1 MSLRYKALIA
11 AIILVSLVTG
21 VLVYRAGQGY
31 EQAERA
37 RINQQLRADARSLN
51 AVLDARVTVVGAT
64 LKFAS
69 QSSEL
74 VRLIR
79 EDTVPLAGNFSTFT
93 REWAN
98 ASQADVALA
107 GIDTFTAEDRGAIVL
122 HKGVDL
128 SVVGIHKRESFALDA
143 QGRDKLIADAEL
155 NKRMA
160 AAFTQADLTSNALR
174 KSGKAGPA
182 PATSLV
188 MSIDTRVYLVVFAP
202 LYDSLQEFTVIGVAA
217 ALVELDSIWLR
228 ENFQVS
234 GSGDGSDSGQD
245 IATIY
250 KLVYTG
256 AAPTASTYDD
266 REGMERVFA
275 QSQGTSDE
283 LFEFGLGET
292 GERFLGL
299 RVPFAQAPLDLAD
312 RPGFIPFKSLDHELV
327 PLRRLRQDISW
338 LGVSLGVLASLLAYL
353 TAYSVIRRI
362 RRLQAATTQV
372 RQGKFD
378 TRVDARGHDEISALG
393 KAFNDMTTG
402 LKALGMY
409 THDTLAK
416 NVLDKPELMGKASTR
431 EEGSIFFSD
440 VKGFTSIAEKMSAE
454 DLTAQLNEYF
464 AALGHKLRDTRGYV
478 DKFIGDGIMA
488 FWGNPFVTTD
498 DFAVRSVEAALACQQ
513 AGALLRQQWQQ
524 AGKPLFYQRIGIA
537 TGQVVVGNIGI
548 ETKKNFTIIG
558 DSVNLAS
565 RLEGANKV
573 YGTEILVDART
584 AELAGSGFAFREIDQ
599 IRVVGKREP
608 VRIFEPILPADQP
621 ARAESMR
628 LYAQALQHYRKG
640 EFAPALDQLAQLL
653 VLAPED
659 GPAQWLSRRCQELLS
674 APPSA
679 RWAPVTDATSK

>member
-31 EQAERA
+31 EEAERA

-93 REWAN
+93 REWAD

-107 GIDTFTAEDRGAIVL
+107 GIDTFTAEDRGANVL
-122 HKGVDL
+122 HKGEDL
-128 SVVGIHKRESFALDA
+128 SLVGMHVREGFALDRP
-143 QGRDKLIADAEL
+143 GREKLLADPEL
-155 NKRMA
+155 NKRLA
-160 AAFTQADLTSNALR
+160 AAFTTADQKATAQR
-174 KSGKAGPA
+174 KAGKAGPA

-188 MSIDTRVYLVVFAP
+188 MAVEARVYLVVFAP
-202 LYDSLQEFTVIGVAA
+202 LYDSLQEFTVIGIAA
-217 ALVELDSIWLR
+217 ALVELDSAWLR
-228 ENFQVS
+228 ENFRVS
-234 GSGDGSDSGQD
+234 GSGTDDGQEV
-245 IATIY
+245 ATIY
-250 KLVYTG
+250 KLVYTT

-266 REGMERVFA
+266 REGMQKVFA

-283 LFEFGLGET
+283 LFEFDLGEN

-299 RVPFAQAPLDLAD
+299 RVPFAQAPADLAD
-312 RPGFIPFKSLDHELV
+312 RPGFIPFKSLDHELM

-362 RRLQAATTQV
+362 RRLQAATAQV

-378 TRVDARGHDEISALG
+378 TRVDARGRDEISALG

-416 NVLDKPELMGKASTR
+416 SVLDKPELLGKASTR

-488 FWGNPFVTTD
+488 FWGPPFVASD
-498 DFAVRSVEAALACQQ
+498 DFASRAVDAALACQQ
-513 AGALLRQQWQQ
+513 AGAVLRRQWQA
-524 AGKPLFYQRIGIA
+524 AGKPLFFQRIGIA
-537 TGQVVVGNIGI
+537 TGQVVVGNIGT

-573 YGTEILVDART
+573 YGTEILVDSRT
-584 AELAGSGFAFREIDQ
+584 AELAGAGFAFREIDQ
-599 IRVVGKREP
+599 IRVVGKTEP
-608 VRIFEPILPADQP
+608 VRIFEPVSRADQP
-621 ARAESMR
+621 AMAEVMR
-628 LYAQALQHYRKG
+628 QYAQALQHYRKG
-640 EFAPALDQLAQLL
+640 DFAAALETLQQLL
-653 VLAPED
+653 QAAPQD
-659 GPAQWLSRRCQELLS
+659 GPALWLAKRCNELQ
-674 APPSA
+674 ATPPSA
-679 RWAPVTDATSK
+679 RWTPVTDATSK